1 MKNIGGQAVIEGVMM
16 KSPAGWSVAVRGP
29 KGDISL
35 KREKTGQLAGLLK
48 MPVVRGSVALFQ
60 ALHIGIRALEFSG
73 NVAYQEDVQE
83 KPISPWSM
91 GISLVAAVGLA
102 IALFIALPLLLTK
115 LMGNFFHGVAHS
127 SLLFN
132 VVDGVIRV
140 VIFLF
145 YVSAIGFWKEMRRVF
160 EYHGAEHKVI
170 YAYEAGEEL
179 TVENAKK
186 YKPYHP
192 RCGTSF
198 LLIVMVISI
207 LIFSFIPQQ
216 WPLLDKAASRL
227 ILIPLIAGISYEMLR
242 FSAKMKNNPVIGLM
256 VLPGLLLQRM
266 TVREPDE
273 SQIEV
278 ALAAM
283 QDVLS
288 LEGTGDG
295 VPDKSKTCWGR
306 GEVY

>member
-1 MKNIGGQAVIEGVMM
+1 MRNIGGQAVIEGVMM
-16 KSPAGWSVAVRGP
+16 KSPSGWSVAVRGP

-35 KREKTGQLAGLLK
+35 KLEKTGKQSGFLK
-48 MPVVRGSVALFQ
+48 LPVIRGVAALFH
-60 ALHIGIRALEFSG
+60 ALYIGIKALEFSG
-73 NVAYQEDVQE
+73 NVAYKEEAEE
-83 KPISPWSM
+83 KPVSAWSM
-91 GISLVAAVGLA
+91 GISIGAAMALA
-102 IALFIALPLLLTK
+102 VALFILLPLFLTK
-115 LMGNFFHGVAHS
+115 LTGNVFHTVSNS
-127 SLLFN
+127 SFMFN
-132 VVDGVIRV
+132 FVDGLIRV
-140 VIFLF
+140 GIFLL
-145 YVSAIGFWKEMRRVF
+145 YVFAIGLWNEMRRVY

-207 LIFSFIPQQ
+207 IVFSFIPQN
-216 WPLLDKAASRL
+216 WTFIWKAASRL
-227 ILIPLIAGISYEMLR
+227 VLIPAIAGISYEMLR
-242 FSAKMKNNPVIGLM
+242 FSAKMKNNPVMGLM
-256 VLPGLLLQRM
+256 VLPGLMLQRM

-283 QDVLS
+283 SEVLKLDDS
-288 LEGTGDG
+288 
-295 VPDKSKTCWGR
+295 DK
-306 GEVY
+306 

>member
-16 KSPAGWSVAVRGP
+16 KSPSGWSVAVRGP
-29 KGDISL
+29 NGDINV
-35 KREKTGQLAGLLK
+35 KRERTGQLAGFFKL
-48 MPVVRGSVALFQ
+48 PVVRGSVALFQ
-60 ALHIGIRALEFSG
+60 ALLIGIRALEFSG
-73 NVAYQEDVQE
+73 NVAYQKEDSD
-83 KPISPWSM
+83 KPLSAQTMFFSIT
-91 GISLVAAVGLA
+91 AAIVLA
-102 IALFIALPLLLTK
+102 AALFILLPLLLTK
-115 LMGNFFHGVAHS
+115 LMGNVLHDIAHN

-132 VVDGVIRV
+132 FVDGVIRV
-140 VIFLF
+140 FIFLS
-145 YVSAIGFWKEMRRVF
+145 YVFAIGLWKEMRRVY

-170 YAYEAGEEL
+170 YAYEAGESL
-179 TVENAKK
+179 TVENARK

-207 LIFSFIPQQ
+207 IIFSFIPQQ
-216 WPLLDKAASRL
+216 WTFMSKAASRL
-227 ILIPLIAGISYEMLR
+227 ILIPLVAGISYEMLK

-256 VLPGLLLQRM
+256 VFPGLLLQRM

-283 QDVLS
+283 SDVLNM
-288 LEGTGDG
+288 EGSG
-295 VPDKSKTCWGR
+295 
-306 GEVY
+306 GEVH

>member
-1 MKNIGGQAVIEGVMM
+1 
-16 KSPAGWSVAVRGP
+16 
-29 KGDISL
+29 
-35 KREKTGQLAGLLK
+35 

-115 LMGNFFHGVAHS
+115 LMGNFFQGVAHS

-288 LEGTGDG
+288 LEGIGGG
-295 VPDKSKTCWGR
+295 VPEKSKTFCGK

>member
-1 MKNIGGQAVIEGVMM
+1 MAYQEEARDKPLSPWSFGISIIAAVV
-16 KSPAGWSVAVRGP
+16 
-29 KGDISL
+29 
-35 KREKTGQLAGLLK
+35 LA
-48 MPVVRGSVALFQ
+48 VALFI
-60 ALHIGIRALEFSG
+60 L
-73 NVAYQEDVQE
+73 
-83 KPISPWSM
+83 M
-91 GISLVAAVGLA
+91 
-102 IALFIALPLLLTK
+102 PLLLTK
-115 LMGNFFHGVAHS
+115 LAGNVLHGIAES

-132 VVDGVIRV
+132 FVDGVIRV
-140 VIFLF
+140 AVFLF
-145 YVSAIGFWKEMRRVF
+145 YLFAIGLWREMRRVF

-170 YAYEAGEEL
+170 YAYEAGEPL

-216 WPLLDKAASRL
+216 WSFTWKAASRVV
-227 ILIPLIAGISYEMLR
+227 LIPLLAGVSYEMLK
-242 FSAKMKNNPVIGLM
+242 FSARLKDNPVIGLL

-278 ALAAM
+278 AIAAM
-283 QDVLS
+283 HDVLKMERS
-288 LEGTGDG
+288 
-295 VPDKSKTCWGR
+295 SN
-306 GEVY
+306 EV

>member
-35 KREKTGQLAGLLK
+35 KREKTGQLAGFLK
-48 MPVVRGSVALFQ
+48 LPVVRGSVALFQ
-60 ALHIGIRALEFSG
+60 ALRIGIRALEFSG
-73 NVAYQEDVQE
+73 SVAYQEEGQE
-83 KPISPWSM
+83 TQLSAWSM
-91 GISLVAAVGLA
+91 GLSLAAAIVLA
-102 IALFIALPLLLTK
+102 VILFIALPLLLTK
-115 LMGNFFHGVAHS
+115 VMGNFLHGIAQS

-132 VVDGVIRV
+132 LADGIIRV
-140 VIFLF
+140 AIFLF
-145 YVSAIGFWKEMRRVF
+145 YVFAIGLWKEMRRVY

-170 YAYEAGEEL
+170 YAYEAGESL

-207 LIFSFIPQQ
+207 LIFSFIPQG
-216 WPLLDKAASRL
+216 WALAGKAASRI
-227 ILIPLIAGISYEMLR
+227 ILIPFIAGLAYEMLK
-242 FSAKMKNNPVIGLM
+242 FSAKMKDNPLM
-256 VLPGLLLQRM
+256 AAMVAPGLLLQRM

-278 ALAAM
+278 AIAAM
-283 QDVLS
+283 QDVLNM
-288 LEGTGDG
+288 EGVAAG
-295 VPDKSKTCWGR
+295 VCEKC
-306 GEVY
+306 

>member
-16 KSPAGWSVAVRGP
+16 KSPVGWSVAVRGP
-29 KGDISL
+29 KGDISI
-35 KREKTGQLAGLLK
+35 KREKTGQLAGFLK
-48 MPVVRGSVALFQ
+48 LPVLRGAVALFQ

-73 NVAYQEDVQE
+73 NVAYQEDSKD
-83 KPISPWSM
+83 KPLSPWSL
-91 GISLVAAVGLA
+91 GISIAVAIVLAV
-102 IALFIALPLLLTK
+102 ALFIMLPLLLTK
-115 LMGNFFHGVAHS
+115 VTGNFLHDVARS

-132 VVDGVIRV
+132 AVDGAIRV

-145 YVSAIGFWKEMRRVF
+145 YVFAIGLWEETRRVY

-170 YAYEAGEEL
+170 YAYEAGESL
-179 TVENAKK
+179 TVENARK

-216 WPLLDKAASRL
+216 WSFIGKAASRL
-227 ILIPLIAGISYEMLR
+227 IFIPLIAGISYEMLK
-242 FSAKMKNNPVIGLM
+242 FSAKMKNNPIIGLM
-256 VLPGLLLQRM
+256 VMPGLLLQRM

-283 QDVLS
+283 QDVLDF
-288 LEGTGDG
+288 EG
-295 VPDKSKTCWGR
+295 SS
-306 GEVY
+306 GEVCKGC

>member
-29 KGDISL
+29 KGDISF
-35 KREKTGQLAGLLK
+35 KREKTGQLAGFLK

-73 NVAYQEDVQE
+73 NVAYQEEAEE
-83 KPISPWSM
+83 KPLSPWSL
-91 GISLVAAVGLA
+91 GISLTVAVALA

-115 LMGNFFHGVAHS
+115 IMGNFFQGVAHS

-145 YVSAIGFWKEMRRVF
+145 YVFAIGLWKEMRRVF

-170 YAYEAGEEL
+170 YAYEAGEDL
-179 TVENAKK
+179 TVENALK

-216 WPLLDKAASRL
+216 WPLLSKAASRL

-242 FSAKMKNNPVIGLM
+242 FSAKMKNNPLIGLM

-288 LEGTGDG
+288 LEGSGG
-295 VPDKSKTCWGR
+295 KVH
-306 GEVY
+306 